1 MANEPERS
9 GETLTDEEIETSRV
23 GGVVAPRRAQVADTG
38 DDAGD
43 PTDAADTGDD
53 AGDPTDA
60 ADTGDDAG
68 DPTDAADTGDDAGDP
83 MESPGVVP

>member
-9 GETLTDEEIETSRV
+9 VETLTDEEIETSRV

-38 DDAGD
+38 D

-53 AGDPTDA
+53 A
-60 ADTGDDAG
+60 ADS
-68 DPTDAADTGDDAGDP
+68 